1 MQKQDLLNIRNSV
14 FLMLLRYF
22 LKITLALTFLVIY
35 PHIVQSFP
43 KKGLT
48 QEQKKILSYLEIIDA
63 TKQELD
69 TLSILFK
76 SNSPAK
82 EIQKRI
88 DFITQR
94 KISRLSL
101 EQQRTYYSLKDED
114 RSEYLMASD
123 KDRWVRKRDD
133 KSIEKLCKTR
143 EGKFQYYALR
153 DLLTKKELIEYIQ
166 LDSLERSGWLKKYWA
181 FKDPTSTTPK
191 NEWEEEF
198 NRRVGVAL
206 ENYHTNFGQK
216 PWDDRGDIYIKL
228 GDPEERELSAE
239 GSWKAQQE
247 MYKGP
252 ILETEKEFYKISGEV
267 WTYFIK
273 GKELHFQFEDMKFTG
288 NFTLT
293 PYKSA
298 NKIENLDYISNFNIQ
313 VSNLGQTRMV
323 YHHDYGGKP
332 LDFAWEVIRFRSL
345 NNVYEVLINVGIP
358 TDKLERDS
366 TGLVSYNQQIAIRN
380 EKGEIVNRDSI
391 SVCQRAPDSKN
402 QLLIDQKGFLLSPGI
417 YQVVVEIRD
426 TKSKKIGLYKE
437 DMFLPGY
444 ITPASLTQAPLE
456 LSRAILSSSVKE
468 ARADEV
474 DSKFFLNGYL
484 VIPNPGHVFLSEQEP
499 EIRAYFEIYNLLPQD
514 DTLRFATISQ
524 IIKYLSTD
532 SAVVSSDTI
541 VTIHPG
547 YVPGSLAY
555 QILQLINNSG
565 FDLEPGDYLWR
576 IDVVD
581 LNAPYK
587 AESIVNKLK
596 IIKGQTKEVLSSK

>member
-1 MQKQDLLNIRNSV
+1 
-14 FLMLLRYF
+14 MLLRYF

-48 QEQKKILSYLEIIDA
+48 REQKKILSFLEKVDA
-63 TKQELD
+63 TKAELD
-69 TLSILFK
+69 TLSILLK

-88 DFITQR
+88 DIITQR
-94 KISRLSL
+94 KLSQLTL
-101 EQQRTYYSLKDED
+101 EQQRTYYSLKDEE

-133 KSIEKLCKTR
+133 RAIEKLYSTR
-143 EGKFQYYALR
+143 EGKIQYFALR

-181 FKDPTSTTPK
+181 FKDPTSTTLK

-198 NRRVGVAL
+198 NRRVGGAL
-206 ENYHTNFGQK
+206 ENFHTNFGQK
-216 PWDDRGDIYIKL
+216 PWDDRGDVYIKL
-228 GDPEERELSAE
+228 GPPEQRELSADS
-239 GSWKAQQE
+239 SWKAHVE
-247 MYKGP
+247 RKRGFVSS
-252 ILETEKEFYKISGEV
+252 TEQEFYRTACETWNYV
-267 WTYFIK
+267 IK
-273 GKELHFQFEDMKFTG
+273 GKDIIFQFEDMKFTG
-288 NFTLT
+288 YYQLV
-293 PYKSA
+293 PHKSG
-298 NKIENLDYISNFNIQ
+298 NPIENIDYLCNFN
-313 VSNLGQTRMV
+313 VEKAKVGMAKAV
-323 YHHDYGGKP
+323 YHHDYGGKS
-332 LDFAWEVIRFRSL
+332 LDFAWDVIRFRSL
-345 NNVYEVLINVGIP
+345 NNVYEVLVNVGIP

-366 TGLVSYNQQIAIRN
+366 AGLVSYNQQIAIRN

-391 SVCQRAPDSKN
+391 NVCQRIPDSKN

-437 DMFLPGY
+437 DIFLPGY

-456 LSRAILSSSVKE
+456 LSRAILSSSVRE
-468 ARADEV
+468 ARANEV

-484 VIPNPGHVFLSEQEP
+484 VIPNPGHIFLSGQEP
-499 EIRAYFEIYNLLPQD
+499 EIKAYFEIYNLLPEKD
-514 DTLRFATISQ
+514 SLRFVTISQ
-524 IIKYLSTD
+524 IIKYVSSD

-541 VTIHPG
+541 VTIHSG

-555 QILQLINNSG
+555 QILQLVNNSG

-587 AESIVNKLK
+587 VESIVNKLK
-596 IIKGQTKEVLSSK
+596 IIKGQAKEVLSSK